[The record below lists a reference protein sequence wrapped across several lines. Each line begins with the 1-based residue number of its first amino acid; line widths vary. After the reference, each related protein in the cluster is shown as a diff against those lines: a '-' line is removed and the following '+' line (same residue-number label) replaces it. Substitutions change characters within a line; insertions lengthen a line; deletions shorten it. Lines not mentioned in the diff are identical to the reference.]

1 MDEIVFTPAAILDL
15 LRQIEELKDKDISVS
30 DIPGDTIQIQID
42 DSTYSVDT
50 TKATDIEVDSEVV
63 EDVADVNDDTYEK
76 LSSGDDVIVE
86 ELEDVESG
94 IIKEIV
100 KTLAVGGLIRLTN
113 KLLGKDREVNK

>member
-1 MDEIVFTPAAILDL
+1 MDELVFTPAAVLDV
-15 LRQIEELKDKDISVS
+15 LRQIDELKDKDISVS

-42 DSTYSVDT
+42 DSTYSIDT

-63 EDVADVNDDTYEK
+63 EDVADVNTDAYEE

-94 IIKEIV
+94 ILKEIV